1 MALTL
6 TRADFI
12 AAYPEFKSVTSG
24 SFESHRSRALLELPE
39 GVWSADKGAH
49 ALKLLVA
56 HQLAMSPGGEDA
68 RIKIEGEWTSTYY
81 LEFKRIRSTL
91 GPFQMLV

>member
-6 TRADFI
+6 MRSDFI
-12 AAYPEFKSVTSG
+12 AAYPEFKSVTTPQ
-24 SFESHRSRALLELPE
+24 FESHLARALCDLPE
-39 GVWSADKGAH
+39 DVWGTDKGAH

-68 RIKIEGEWTSTYY
+68 RIKVGGETTSTYY
-81 LEFKRIRSTL
+81 LEFQRLRQTL

>member
-6 TRADFI
+6 TRSDFI
-12 AAYPEFKSVTSG
+12 AGYPEFKSVGTAQ
-24 SFESHRSRALLELPE
+24 FESHLARALLDLPE
-39 GVWSADKGAH
+39 DVWGAAKGPH
-49 ALKLLVA
+49 ALRLLVA

-81 LEFKRIRSTL
+81 LEFQRLRSTL
-91 GPFQMLV
+91 GPFQMLI